1 MVLASFG
8 QLFSKVEM
16 AKTICEIACRDST
29 SVQQVNP
36 MIDAMLLVYHPS
48 LVDSL
53 IVS

>member
-16 AKTICEIACRDST
+16 AKTIREISCRDST
-29 SVQQVNP
+29 SVQQVKP
-36 MIDAMLLVYHPS
+36 MIDAMLSVYQPS
-48 LVDSL
+48 LVENL